1 MKLTFRFL
9 LASREQVGA
18 AKLIMPVGGLRIEL
32 GGSLKLSRGL
42 VKVALLQKCL
52 PEAVTRRTIIRAL
65 PDDLPQQSQTV
76 VERRSRNSVTAKWYR
91 ERGSAGRLTSS
102 AWNSRAASPSLASWK
117 AMTSHPYCYL
127 EAPARVA
134 LTGGD
139 DAD

>member
-52 PEAVTRRTIIRAL
+52 P
-65 PDDLPQQSQTV
+65 
-76 VERRSRNSVTAKWYR
+76 
-91 ERGSAGRLTSS
+91 
-102 AWNSRAASPSLASWK
+102 K
-117 AMTSHPYCYL
+117 A
-127 EAPARVA
+127 
-134 LTGGD
+134 
-139 DAD
+139 